1 MSISK
6 IRIRGE
12 EIPTTAQVE
21 SADSQLQLKQ
31 SFRIN
36 GPVRGISFNNNTVT
50 VQDDDLL
57 EFIFEDGTTWIGGLD
72 TLEELFPDKVLRA
85 ADTDT
90 DTIDLPLSIQGESTE
105 RGIVTDIALKF
116 FNIFVKKVVNHTVH
130 EIAKDLENKTLG
142 MAPRLY
148 RVDRD
153 LKLHEFT
160 AERTDKPYL
169 LLLHGTNSSTKGSFD
184 ALPGTPVWKYI
195 QDVYGSNVLAFQHRT
210 LTESPLENVLQLVNE
225 LPEQAELHLLSH
237 SRGGLLGE
245 ILCRF
250 CTNNELENG
259 FSPNEISY
267 LQKCGRTRE
276 VDCISAIR
284 AAISGRQISVKKFI
298 RVACPANGT
307 MLASRRLEHFLN
319 ITCNLV
325 GLATGV
331 FSTPIYIA
339 VRNLIAAVVDTK
351 NNINVLPGIEAMNP
365 ESPFIIALN
374 SKEPGNNIISQ
385 PLAVISGNCDAAI
398 NLKGLLIIASKL
410 FYTGK
415 NDLVVNTNSMYLG
428 AKRSDEPQFFFYEG
442 RDIDHFGYFR
452 NTETKT
458 AILNALQT
466 SGNAAI
472 PGFSKWAPEV
482 IYQDRQAMPGLEG
495 GEIMNTTVKG
505 SKPIL
510 LLLPGI
516 MGSTLHVDKKRLWID
531 YSRLFSGH
539 LTLLRMDNEQ
549 VAPAGLIATA
559 YKEIYEFFSRTHDVV
574 TFAYDWRSPL
584 ETVAEKLKV
593 KIGELLVYKQPIKV
607 VAHSMGGVLFRDFM
621 IKYQDEWKKLNASPK
636 FKLVLLGAPLGGS
649 FRIPAVLFG
658 MDPIIR
664 KLNMIDIFNT
674 KKELL
679 TVFSRFQGLLNLLPL
694 SKDPRCDFG
703 KISTWEAMRDALD
716 ETDWPLP
723 HKDDLKAFDTYRN
736 KALEHMDKLDYSNI
750 VYIAGKDKATVYDYR
765 IEQKKRGKELV
776 FLYTTEG
783 DQSVTWDTGIPQK
796 LISNDAVYYANVTH
810 GALANDYHLFKGIA
824 DIIEHGYTN
833 LLSKNRPVTRGE
845 RTFTLPPA
853 VDFDT
858 SERGVYRTML
868 GYDAEDS
875 IRSSDNPLQVSIS
888 QGDLKYAQYPVL
900 AGHFDGDGIINAE
913 HAIDVNLKGALL
925 QRHKLGLYPGKIG
938 STEVLVSGQDDFK
951 GAIIVGLGDFG
962 GLTAFQLTQTV
973 EQGVSKYL
981 INLNSKLPFKNY
993 ASQSKMT
1000 GITSL
1005 IIGCGYGGLTVGN
1018 SVRAI
1023 LQAVANAN
1031 NKVKQLFNGDAR
1043 LIENVEFIE
1052 QYEDR
1057 ALSCFYHLNNIAKEE
1072 NRSINI
1078 SVDKTINR
1086 ALGSKLRINAEYMD
1100 EWWNRIT
1107 VKRTFITEGD
1117 KAIEGPLTFSAS
1129 TGGAREELREL
1140 YTSNKV
1146 IEKLLEEI
1154 STNNHWTPSLARTV
1168 FELMI
1173 PNDFKE
1179 QLKKQWHINWILDK
1193 NTAGYPWELLQDSV
1207 SDARP
1212 FCINAGMIRQL
1223 ATEDYRIKINNVVK
1237 DTALI
1242 IASPNLSGYLAP
1254 LPGALEEGRVANRIL
1269 IDNGFDA
1276 LHIPDGEAHTIIESL
1291 YKDDYKILHLAGHGI
1306 YDPKSPDKSGMVIGN
1321 GVYLTSFDI
1330 GQMSSVPELV
1340 FINCCYL
1347 GKVNGVDDKLYRERY
1362 KLAANLGTQMI
1373 ENGVKVA
1380 VVTGWAVDD
1389 EAAANFTKVFY
1400 ERMFAGDTFGDAVRS
1415 AREVIYNKFKHRN
1428 NTWGAYQ
1435 CYGDPFY
1442 RLRIKVDKEKM
1453 FSFNFVI
1460 AQQAEIVL
1468 KNLLNDMENGDY
1480 TEADYLA
1487 KLDAI
1492 SKAVDKAG
1500 IRNATITEL
1509 EGMAYVDLYDYD
1521 MAIFK
1526 FESIEELESGSISF
1540 EALEKYYNVKSK
1552 RPLLEFKKGVDKERE
1567 AVLIKDVEDVIT
1579 NLKNLLLLGKTGHRY
1594 SLTGSAY
1601 KRKAFMSTAP
1611 DDKAGAY
1618 LQAASHYYMADGV
1631 RNNKYK
1637 TYTYVSYNGLLYILS
1652 LLEKCE
1658 WDKELKIENTTIRL
1672 PQNKECLVAKLK
1684 ERLSDV
1690 NTQATNGDY
1699 WRFLEIADIHLCIM
1713 LISYTE
1719 ENEHQLFTD
1728 TLAAY
1733 QRRWSKAGSKGRK
1746 MAEVEHLEF
1755 LDDALQFTLDFLNE
1769 RKAKDDEKK
1778 KKDRNEKTI
1787 KELGGLRKCLA
1798 QLKLQL
1804 LKEI

>member
-12 EIPTTAQVE
+12 QIPTTAQVE
-21 SADSQLQLKQ
+21 SAESQLQLKH

-36 GPVRGISFNNNTVT
+36 GPVRGISFNNNTVPLEE
-50 VQDDDLL
+50 DDLL
-57 EFIFEDGTTWIGGLD
+57 EFIFDDGTTWIGGLD
-72 TLEELFPDKVLRA
+72 TLEELFPDTVLRA
-85 ADTDT
+85 GDIDA
-90 DTIDLPLSIQGESTE
+90 DTIDLPLSIQSASTE
-105 RGIVTDIALKF
+105 RGIVSYITLKF
-116 FNIFVKKVVNHTVH
+116 FNIFVKKAVSLSAHK
-130 EIAKDLENKTLG
+130 IAEDLENKTLG
-142 MAPRLY
+142 MAPKLY
-148 RVDRD
+148 RADRE

-160 AERTDKPYL
+160 GESTDKPYL

-184 ALPGTPVWKYI
+184 ALPGTLAWAYI
-195 QDVYGSNVLAFQHRT
+195 QQTYGSNVLAFQHRT
-210 LTESPLENVLQLVNE
+210 LTESPLKNVLQLAKE
-225 LPEQAELHLLSH
+225 LPQQAELHLISH

-245 ILCRF
+245 ILSRF
-250 CTNNELENG
+250 CTDNELNNG
-259 FSPNEISY
+259 FSANAVNY
-267 LQKCGRTRE
+267 LEKCGRIEDIT
-276 VDCISAIR
+276 CIKQIK
-284 AAISGRQISVKKFI
+284 AALKGKQITIKKFI

-307 MLASRRLEHFLN
+307 ILASSRLEHFLN
-319 ITCNLV
+319 ITCNII
-325 GLATGV
+325 GLTSGV
-331 FSTPIYIA
+331 FATPIFIA
-339 VRNLIAAVVDTK
+339 VKNLIAAVADTK
-351 NNINVLPGIEAMNP
+351 NNIEVLPGIEAMNP

-374 SKEPGNNIISQ
+374 SKDASSSYITQ
-385 PLAVISGNCDAAI
+385 PLTVISGNCDAAV

-415 NDLVVNTNSMYLG
+415 NDLVVNTDSMYLG
-428 AKRSDEPQFFFYEG
+428 AKRLQPPQFFFYEG
-442 RDIDHFGYFR
+442 KDIDHFGYFR
-452 NTETKT
+452 NSGTNK
-458 AILNALQT
+458 AILRALQT
-466 SGNAAI
+466 TGEASI
-472 PGFSKWAPEV
+472 TGFSYWSPDSMS
-482 IYQDRQAMPGLEG
+482 QDRQAVLGLDG
-495 GEIMNTTVKG
+495 GEIIKTTVSG

-516 MGSTLHVDKKRLWID
+516 MGSTLHVDKTRLWID
-531 YSRLFSGH
+531 YSRLLNGH
-539 LTLLRMDNEQ
+539 LTMLKIDNPE

-559 YKEIYEFFSRTHDVV
+559 YKEINEFFSPTHDVV
-574 TFAYDWRSPL
+574 TFAYDWRLPL
-584 ETVAEKLKV
+584 ERVAEILKD
-593 KIGELLVYKQPIKV
+593 KINELLVYKQPIKV

-621 IKYQDEWKKLNASPK
+621 IKHQDEWKKLNDSPK

-658 MDPIIR
+658 MDPLIR

-679 TVFSRFQGLLNLLPL
+679 AVFSRFPGLLNLLPL

-703 KISTWEAMRDALD
+703 KVSTWTVMKDALD
-716 ETDWPLP
+716 DPDWPLP
-723 HKDDLKAFDTYRN
+723 DDKDLTAFDTYRN
-736 KALEHMDKLDYSNI
+736 KVLEHMDKLDYSNI
-750 VYIAGKDKATVYDYR
+750 IYIAGKDKATVYDYR

-783 DQSVTWDTGIPQK
+783 DQSVTWETGIPQK
-796 LISNDAVYYANVTH
+796 LISNDTVYYANVTH
-810 GALANDYHLFKGIA
+810 GALANNRSLFKGIA
-824 DIIEHGYTN
+824 DILEHGYTN

-845 RTFTLPPA
+845 RTFTLPYA

-858 SERGVYRTML
+858 SERGVYRTLL
-868 GYDAEDS
+868 GHDIEDS
-875 IRSSDNPLQVSIS
+875 IQSNENPIQVSIS

-993 ASQSKMT
+993 ASQSKLT

-1018 SVRAI
+1018 SIRAI

-1057 ALSCFYHLNNIAKEE
+1057 ALNCFYHLNNMEKEE
-1072 NRSINI
+1072 NRSMII
-1078 SVDKTINR
+1078 SVDKKINKT
-1086 ALGSKLRINAEYMD
+1086 LGSKLRINAEYMD

-1117 KAIEGPLTFSAS
+1117 KEIEGPLTFSAS

-1146 IEKLLEEI
+1146 IGKLLEEI
-1154 STNNHWTPSLARTV
+1154 STNNHWTSSLARTV

-1207 SDARP
+1207 ADAKP

-1242 IASPNLSGYLAP
+1242 IASPDLSGYLAP
-1254 LPGALEEGRVANRIL
+1254 LPGALEEGRVANRVL

-1276 LHIPDGEAHTIIESL
+1276 LHISNGEAHTIIESL

-1380 VVTGWAVDD
+1380 IVTGWAVDD

-1453 FSFNFVI
+1453 LSFSFVI

-1468 KNLLNDMENGDY
+1468 RNLLNDMENGDY
-1480 TEADYLA
+1480 TESDYLA
-1487 KLDAI
+1487 KLEAI
-1492 SKAVDKAG
+1492 STAVDKAG

-1526 FESIEELESGSISF
+1526 FESIAELESGSISF

-1552 RPLLEFKKGVDKERE
+1552 KPLLAFKKADKKE
-1567 AVLIKDVEDVIT
+1567 ASNFVGEVEKVIAS
-1579 NLKNLLLLGKTGHRY
+1579 LKNLILIGKTGHRY

-1601 KRKAFMSTAP
+1601 KRKAFMLEATQ
-1611 DDKAGAY
+1611 KKIEAY
-1618 LQAASHYYMADGV
+1618 VQAACHYYMADGI

-1637 TYTYVSYNGLLYILS
+1637 TYTYVSYNGLLYILT
-1652 LLEKCE
+1652 LLERCK
-1658 WDKELKIENTTIRL
+1658 WDEELKNEHTLIRL
-1672 PQNKECLVAKLK
+1672 PQNKDCLVAKLR

-1690 NTQATNGDY
+1690 NTQANDGDY

-1719 ENEHQLFTD
+1719 ENENQLFTD

-1746 MAEVEHLEF
+1746 MAEIEHLEF
-1755 LDDALQFTLDFLNE
+1755 LDDALEFTIKFLN
-1769 RKAKDDEKK
+1769 KKMVKDAGI
-1778 KKDRNEKTI
+1778 EKTI
-1787 KELGGLRKCLA
+1787 KEQEGLRRCLG
-1798 QLKLQL
+1798 QLSLQL